1 MDGMTLQE
9 LNVIIDAQIRPYR
22 EQMEQVK
29 KLTRTATAEVTKQ
42 TTRIHDSLAK
52 IGKIAS
58 IAAIGTAFYK
68 LGKTAISTA
77 SNLTE
82 VQNVVDVA
90 FGDLSYKM
98 EEFAKNS
105 IDQFGIAELTAK
117 KTGSVYMAM
126 GKGIGLANDASANMA
141 LNLTALSADMASFFN
156 VSQSEVDTALKSIY
170 TGETESI
177 KRFGV
182 AMTEVNMQEYA
193 RQQGINKSIEAMTQ
207 SEKVQLRY
215 AYVTSQLSMA
225 NGDFART
232 SDTWANQTRIL
243 SERFKQLLGIL
254 GNGLIQVLNP
264 ALQMLNK
271 MMSALVSFAQ
281 TFSNVLNAMFG
292 KKAKSSP
299 AAEAQK
305 QINNTTSVG
314 TNLQNEYNDSI
325 DETGKKANKAAKE
338 VKNLFGVDELHV
350 MPSKST
356 GGADGTGG
364 NGGGSGF
371 AVDPIDFGF
380 TEEQDI
386 SGIEKTVQ
394 KIQALLSDI
403 FKPFVNSWN
412 KYAQPIIENL
422 KSAFDDIVYIGKD
435 VFNVICQNWQTTMQP
450 ISDLVLGLVET
461 ITLGFKTVTTILR
474 SAWDNG
480 GKYLFDQLLK
490 FVGSMANLAGR
501 INDEFV
507 KPFIRWFNDNLAPII
522 GKVLGGIMTAI
533 GNVLNALTKI
543 MNFIASNKAAL
554 TGFISIIGTMV
565 AAWVTSKMVTWV
577 NKAGSVIDIVGRMK
591 KSIKDVIETAITKL
605 YVAYDDSNK
614 ALLKFGDNIK
624 KSFVWFKDAAK
635 NILNTVKAWKEETL
649 AKKASGKVDI
659 SKTFK
664 NIIDSVK
671 KGIKA
676 IGDWIKQLFLSKE
689 AQAAA
694 DVANKTTA
702 ASTIAVGAAQE
713 TAAVSTGVFSKAL
726 TFLAANPMIAVV
738 GAIGGAIAA
747 FTLFKSGNDD
757 ASESSS
763 KLDKELKALN
773 KSIKQNAEDIKDRN
787 KALSENL
794 SSINAD
800 YAVQQDALTQLVNM
814 TGGEDG
820 YVENVE
826 EAQYYIDKINEILP
840 ESVRL
845 TEAGRVEWLK
855 TPDAIQAV
863 IQKLKDKAKLEAY
876 EEEYKNSLK
885 AQEGLNHNLAKAV
898 SAQSK
903 AQKEYNKY
911 IKEQMDAGI
920 PEEIAKYNAETRG
933 LKKTLD
939 DANNALEKAKKAK
952 DDNAIASKN
961 WQAQEKVL
969 NGRLDEQRQALI
981 DLATA
986 HKGVNAGY
994 TDMMVGLS
1002 LLDERIKT
1010 TYGDEQQCAIESK
1023 DTVLAMLA
1031 VKAASNKQSAADTL
1045 AELQANGIALSEE
1058 EKKQLETSISDFS
1071 NSKARTLEILKLS
1084 GVDMNA
1090 ETTAQYN
1097 SLFAG
1102 LKQYDI
1108 KVDSEKA
1115 TQYQKIIEL
1124 AKQNGIDLNSIE
1136 GKSYVGLLG
1145 LLEQHGLEIN
1155 NENAKQC
1162 QDILTTAEKNG
1173 IDLKSKKGQMYTELL
1188 GLLVS
1193 NGVKINVEDSEQ
1205 YKKMVNNADKLG
1217 IKLSDKKGQQ
1227 YVKLLAQLK
1236 KHNIDVNSEEG
1247 KDYITKLTNSK
1258 DWGKKQGEEYIKS
1271 IGKGQEKQKEP
1282 LGRKTSEVIAASTR
1296 KVDEAKPEV
1305 KITVKA
1311 DNKSIE
1317 DTKKVMK
1324 AALNSISFKITGKG
1338 SNLKISAYATG
1349 GFPEDGLFMANS
1361 GELVGQFSN
1370 GRTAVANNMQIISGI
1385 QQAVTQAFK
1394 SARVNFMSGLR
1405 PMTMSDVTDLTLQIK
1420 SLNAKLADKAAHSNV
1435 AKPQEDWKKT
1445 AQQMIDKSNN
1455 SDEIVSTL
1463 KQLIKVVEGKDMSL
1477 SIDGKEMRKSQ
1488 SKVEKELA
1496 MIY

>member
-9 LNVIIDAQIRPYR
+9 LKVIIDAQTRPYR

-29 KLTRTATAEVTKQ
+29 KMTRSATDEVTKQ
-42 TTRIHDSLAK
+42 TSKIHDALSK
-52 IGKIAS
+52 VGKIAS
-58 IAAIGTAFYK
+58 VAAIGTAFYK
-68 LGKTAISTA
+68 LGKTALSTA
-77 SNLTE
+77 SDLAE

-98 EEFAKNS
+98 EEFAKHS
-105 IDQFGIAELTAK
+105 IDQYGIAELTAK

-126 GKGIGLANDASANMA
+126 GKGIGLANDSAADMA
-141 LNLTALSADMASFFN
+141 LSLTALSADMASFFN

-215 AYVTSQLSMA
+215 AYVTNQLSMA

-232 SDTWANQTRIL
+232 SDTWANQARIL
-243 SERFKQLLGIL
+243 TERFKQLLGIL

-271 MMSALVSFAQ
+271 MMSALVTFAQ
-281 TFSNVLNAMFG
+281 TLSNVLNAIFG
-292 KKAKSSP
+292 KKSKQSP

-305 QINNTTSVG
+305 QINSTTSVG
-314 TNLQNEYNDSI
+314 TKLQDDYNDSI
-325 DETGKKANKAAKE
+325 NETGKSAKKAAKE

-350 MPSKST
+350 MPSKT
-356 GGADGTGG
+356 DGANAGG
-364 NGGGSGF
+364 NGGNSAGGLPI
-371 AVDPIDFGF
+371 DPIDFGF

-386 SGIEKTVQ
+386 SGIEKTVK
-394 KIQALLSDI
+394 KIQKLLGEI
-403 FKPFVNSWN
+403 FEPFVNSWN
-412 KYAQPIIENL
+412 KYAQPIFKNL
-422 KSAFDDIVYIGKD
+422 KSAFDDIVYIGKG
-435 VFNVICQNWQTTMQP
+435 VFDVICENWKTTMQP

-461 ITLGFKTVTTILR
+461 ISLGFKTVTTILR

-480 GKYLFDQLLK
+480 GKYLFDQFMKL
-490 FVGSMANLAGR
+490 VGSMANLANR
-501 INDEFV
+501 INDDFV
-507 KPFIRWFNDNLAPII
+507 KPFIRWFNDNLAPVI

-533 GNVLNALTKI
+533 GKVLKALSDV

-554 TGFISIIGTMV
+554 TTFVTLIGTMA

-591 KSIKDVIETAITKL
+591 KSIKDVIENAITKL
-605 YVAYDDSNK
+605 YAAYDDSNK

-624 KSFVWFKDAAK
+624 KSYTWFKETTSK
-635 NILNTVKAWKEETL
+635 LYSTIKAWKDETL

-659 SKTFK
+659 SQTYK
-664 NIIDSVK
+664 NIVASLK
-671 KGIKA
+671 KGIDA
-676 IGDWIKQLFLSKE
+676 IKNWVKQLMHGKE
-689 AQAAA
+689 AQVAA
-694 DVANKTTA
+694 DVSNKVTA
-702 ASTIAVGAAQE
+702 ASTLALSEAQN
-713 TAAVSTGVFSKAL
+713 TAAVATGTFSKAL
-726 TFLAANPMIAVV
+726 TFLAANPMIAIV
-738 GAIGGAIAA
+738 GAIGGAVLA
-747 FTLFKSGNDD
+747 FSMFKGGNDN
-757 ASESSS
+757 AAESSS
-763 KLDKELKALN
+763 KLDKEI
-773 KSIKQNAEDIKDRN
+773 KSLSKTIKQNAEDIRDRN

-800 YAVQQDALTQLVNM
+800 FTVQQGYFDKLVEI

-820 YVENVE
+820 YVDNIQ
-826 EAQYYIDKINEILP
+826 EAQFYVEKVNEILP

-845 TEAGRVEWLK
+845 TEAGRLEWLK
-855 TPDAIQAV
+855 QPDAIQAV
-863 IQKLKDKAKLEAY
+863 IDKLKDKAKLEAY

-885 AQEGLNHNLAKAV
+885 AQEGLNRTLAKAV

-903 AQKEYNKY
+903 AQKEYNSY
-911 IKEQMDAGI
+911 IKEQINLGLS
-920 PEEIAKYNAETRG
+920 EETAKYNAETRG
-933 LKKTLD
+933 YKKTLD
-939 DANNALEKAKKAK
+939 DANKALRDAKKAK
-952 DDNAIASKN
+952 DDNSIASKN

-969 NGRLDEQRQALI
+969 NGTIEEQKQALI
-981 DLATA
+981 DLATS
-986 HKGVNAGY
+986 HKGVSAGY
-994 TDMMVGLS
+994 TDMMAGLS
-1002 LLDERIKT
+1002 MLDERIKT
-1010 TYGDEQQCAIESK
+1010 TYGTEQQCAIDSK

-1031 VKAASNKQSAADTL
+1031 VKSASNKQSAEDTL
-1045 AELQANGIALSEE
+1045 AELQANGIVLSEE
-1058 EKKQLETSISDFS
+1058 EKKQLEQSISDFK
-1071 NSKARTLEILKLS
+1071 NAKARTLEALRLS

-1090 ETTAQYN
+1090 ETTAQYET
-1097 SLFAG
+1097 LFAG
-1102 LKQYDI
+1102 LKTYGI
-1108 KVDSEKA
+1108 EVDSEKA
-1115 TQYQKIIEL
+1115 TQYQKIIDM
-1124 AKQNGIDLNSIE
+1124 AKQNGIDLTTVE
-1136 GKSYVGLLG
+1136 GESYIGLLG

-1162 QDILTTAEKNG
+1162 QDILTTAEKNK

-1193 NGVKINVEDSEQ
+1193 NGMQINVEDSKQ
-1205 YKKMVNNADKLG
+1205 YKKMVDNASKLG
-1217 IKLSDKKGQQ
+1217 IDLSSKKGQQ

-1247 KDYITKLTNSK
+1247 KDYIEKLTNSK

-1296 KVDEAKPEV
+1296 KVDDAKPEV
-1305 KITVKA
+1305 KIKVKA
-1311 DNKSIE
+1311 DSKSIE
-1317 DTKKVMK
+1317 DTKKTMK
-1324 AALNSISFKITGKG
+1324 NALNSISFKITGKG

-1370 GRTAVANNMQIISGI
+1370 GRTAVANNMQIIAGI

-1394 SARVNFMSGLR
+1394 SARMNVMSGLR
-1405 PMTMSDVTDLTLQIK
+1405 PMTLSDVNDLTVQIK
-1420 SLNAKLADKAAHSNV
+1420 SLNTKLADKAAHNSV

-1445 AQQMIDKSNN
+1445 AKQMIEKSEG
-1455 SDEIVSTL
+1455 SDEVVSTL
-1463 KQLIKVVEGKDMSL
+1463 KQLIKVVEEKNLSL